1 VIVLCIWRLYLHL
14 VRDVPGRLRGRNA
27 RRTNQRYGNEDRTNL
42 TSHLDLHFQK
52 PPAFLQRPEEPNALH
67 TAPQ

>member
-1 VIVLCIWRLYLHL
+1 M
-14 VRDVPGRLRGRNA
+14 RDVPGRLRGRNA
-27 RRTNQRYGNEDRTNL
+27 RRTNQRHGKKDRTNL

-67 TAPQ
+67 AARQ